1 MTESIKVLIVDD
13 HAMLAESLNRLL
25 SHDPQIHVVG
35 VANTIGD
42 GLALA
47 RTTEPHVV
55 LMDFHL
61 PDGDGAGATV
71 RLRAEHPEVRV
82 ILLTGSESPAFRWQA
97 ARAGAAAWM
106 RKTQAVHDLIEWV
119 HRVHRGE
126 RFVDDDDVELPRI
139 EDLVVHYQPIVD
151 LTSELVVG
159 FEALVRWQ
167 HPERGLLA
175 PGHFLPLAEETGFIV
190 DIDRRVRE
198 LALTQLGTWQRQL
211 AGRPLFVSVN
221 LSAREFDEPDLEMG
235 LRATLAGIDADAAG
249 LVLEVTETM
258 VLRDEESTI
267 GRFEEL
273 KKLGFGLALDDFGTA
288 FSSLS
293 YLRQF
298 PFDHIKIDT
307 SFTAELPD
315 VARSVVLVEAIQ
327 RLAATVGL
335 RSIAEGIERPEQASC
350 LRELG
355 WGFGQ
360 GYLYSKP
367 VDAGQADALLHGVLA
382 MGTVGAVSA
391 PTIARSR
398 R

>member
-1 MTESIKVLIVDD
+1 VLIVDD

-35 VANTIGD
+35 VAHTIGD
-42 GLALA
+42 GLELA
-47 RTTEPHVV
+47 RTARPHVV

-61 PDGDGAGATV
+61 PDGDGAGATE
-71 RLRAEHPEVRV
+71 RLRAEHPDVRV

-97 ARAGAAAWM
+97 SRAGASAWM

-126 RFVDDDDVELPRI
+126 RFVDEGEDGFELPRV

-167 HPERGLLA
+167 HPQRGLLA
-175 PGHFLPLAEETGFIV
+175 PAHFLPFAEETGYIV

-198 LALTQLGTWQRQL
+198 IALTQLGAWQRDL
-211 AGRPLFVSVN
+211 GGRPLFVSVN
-221 LSAREFDEPDLEMG
+221 LSAREFDEPDLELD
-235 LRATLAGIDADAAG
+235 LRTMLGGVDADAGG

-258 VLRDEESTI
+258 LLRDEESTI

-307 SFTAELPD
+307 SFTAELPGM
-315 VARSVVLVEAIQ
+315 ARSVVLVEAIQ
-327 RLAATVGL
+327 RLAASVGL

-350 LRELG
+350 LRDLG

-367 VDAGQADALLHGVLA
+367 VDAARADALLHGAGAL
-382 MGTVGAVSA
+382 GTVGAM
-391 PTIARSR
+391 IARSR

>member
-1 MTESIKVLIVDD
+1 MTARIKVLIVDD

-25 SHDPQIHVVG
+25 SHDPQIQVVG

-47 RTTEPHVV
+47 RAHAPDLVI
-55 LMDFHL
+55 MDYHL

-71 RLRAEHPEVRV
+71 RLRAEHPGLRV
-82 ILLTGSESPAFRWQA
+82 ILLTGSESSAFRWQA
-97 ARAGAAAWM
+97 ARAGASAWM

-119 HRVHRGE
+119 HRVHQGE
-126 RFVDDDDVELPRI
+126 RFVDEGGDGVELPSVD
-139 EDLVVHYQPIVD
+139 ELVVHYQPIVD
-151 LTSELVVG
+151 LTSEAVVG

-167 HPERGLLA
+167 HPERGLVA
-175 PGHFLPLAEETGFIV
+175 PGHFLPLAEETGFVV

-198 LALTQLGTWQRQL
+198 LALTQLGHWQRAL
-211 AGRPLFVSVN
+211 RGRPLFVSVN
-221 LSAREFDEPDLEMG
+221 LSAREFEDPDLEVD
-235 LRATLAGIDADAAG
+235 LRSTLSGIDADPSG

-258 VLRDEESTI
+258 LLRDEASTVD
-267 GRFEEL
+267 RFGEL

-307 SFTAELPD
+307 SFTAELPG

-360 GYLYSKP
+360 GYLYSRP
-367 VDAGQADALLHGVLA
+367 VAADQADAILRGVVIA
-382 MGTVGAVSA
+382 GPAAAGGV
-391 PTIARSR
+391 PARS
-398 R
+398 